1 MMPEASQTVV
11 TPVAKAAPAPI
22 LYATDFSDSSQRA
35 LVCAKHIARL
45 RGTTVRTIH
54 IIDLSETE
62 GTVNALQDRSWRE
75 LRRIRREL
83 RLAGVKETA
92 TLITGGMAAKAVC
105 DAARRYKAGL
115 MVIGLSADTFIISS
129 AMGTTAKRILRKA
142 PCPVMTVGIRT
153 EDPPSHIFD
162 RVLYVADSDPASL
175 EAAIAGWP
183 VKNRLD
189 APHFIVLPP
198 GEERPLAIG
207 PEAALKLHITNQNAA
222 ILVKRGALELNP
234 DLIVLGMK
242 TGGYL
247 DSWNAGGFANQV
259 IGNAPCPVLTVRA

>member
-1 MMPEASQTVV
+1 M
-11 TPVAKAAPAPI
+11 PVAKAAPAPI

-45 RGTTVRTIH
+45 RGTTVRSIH

-83 RLAGVKETA
+83 RLAGVKEVA

-115 MVIGLSADTFIISS
+115 LVIGLSADTFIISS
-129 AMGTTAKRILRKA
+129 AMGTTAKRILRRA

-162 RVLYVADSDPASL
+162 RILYVADSDPASL
-175 EAAIAGWP
+175 EAALAGWP
-183 VKNRLD
+183 VQNRLQ
-189 APHFIVLPP
+189 APYFIVLPP
-198 GEERPLAIG
+198 GEERRPATEFSAGLQ
-207 PEAALKLHITNQNAA
+207 ITNQNAA
-222 ILVKRGALELNP
+222 ILVKRGALELKP